1 MEASHSGPVL
11 SDNWTPADDEERTRR
26 QGSHTTVRGKE
37 WQFEG
42 AHDEMLSSR
51 ECRYTGKART
61 EGRRVGR
68 VPLPENEKNNVQRD
82 PKQGHT
88 KIGCALEVR
97 CRQSVT
103 EGKPRAVILNN

>member
-61 EGRRVGR
+61 EGRRVWR
-68 VPLPENEKNNVQRD
+68 VPLPKMKRTTCKEIPNKATQR
-82 PKQGHT
+82 
-88 KIGCALEVR
+88 
-97 CRQSVT
+97 
-103 EGKPRAVILNN
+103 